1 MKCVKKARK
10 HLKNNAGFWLF
21 LISTLI
27 LIILSVIIQICTYKQ
42 LEIHEEMNEKA
53 IDNDN
58 LDKNDYEVEVDN
70 NYENDL
76 YNYKNYDDNNNYEN
90 NNNNNNDDVNNN
102 NNSNNN
108 NYDDNNNNNNNQK
121 LYTNDINEK
130 NTENNIKN
138 SQNFNNDSNIKHV
151 SNPPS
156 KNEID
161 KNSNNINQSN
171 NYETNPKKNELNPST
186 ISIRYLTF
194 SEIITNNFLELH
206 PICTIFHA
214 SIISPIIF
222 NLWVFVYNSLL
233 YFGWNALYYTETKI
247 KFRIIRDYRQNFSY
261 PMRHE
266 FDKILLSLITT
277 MACCLIVR
285 LIVLVSKDRR
295 DQLNIEI
302 KSGNKEDRK
311 ESRIEF
317 EVEMLVQRL
326 IAMVLMFAVII
337 FFFIYCVVF
346 CAMYKNTQAS
356 LMYSGIWTLLIVW
369 VVLAPI
375 FIVVISFVEFKVN
388 RGFAYY
394 LKRLFLF

>member
-76 YNYKNYDDNNNYEN
+76 YNYKNYDDNNNYNNSN
-90 NNNNNNDDVNNN
+90 NNNNNNYDDV
-102 NNSNNN
+102 
-108 NYDDNNNNNNNQK
+108 NNNNNNQK